1 MLARSY
7 ESQSRRHH
15 YQFLCHP
22 PFGSLTTN
30 GAHGL
35 LGLFFCGL
43 IALMLGNLFVA
54 TSPAWS
60 SEIDFERDVKPIF
73 AKYCTECHGALNQ
86 TSDLRLDLRH
96 TILKGGT
103 SGAIV
108 SPGRSSESRLIDVV
122 SGSDPEY
129 SMPPEG
135 DSVPPEAIDILRRWI
150 DQGATGPDDMSLA
163 EKPIPWSFHP
173 VVRPNT
179 PPGTPSI
186 DLLLEQSLAK
196 NNLAFSPEETKPQF
210 IRRLY
215 LVALGVPPSID
226 EVQQFVRDSDP
237 LAVESLVDRVL
248 ADPRYGER
256 MARHWFDVV
265 RFAES
270 HGFET
275 NRVRYNSW
283 PYRDYIIQA
292 FNQDLPY
299 DQFVYDQIAGDTTGS
314 DFATGFLVAGTYDL
328 VKSPDINLTLM
339 QRQDELTDLVNTIG
353 TSFLGLTIGCAR
365 CHDHKF
371 DPISQKDF
379 YALQALVAGVQFADR
394 NIAKPFE
401 PSQQT
406 ELAQWKEQYS
416 DISKKITELLE
427 IGRKRNSTK
436 QLRPAISHDRN
447 EELFDPILTNAVRF
461 RILASGNAEPCID
474 EWEVFNE
481 QGKNVALASDGSVAK
496 VSSTLPG
503 YAIHKEEH
511 INDGRSGNDFSWI
524 SNEVNSGLVEIRFSK
539 PQTISR
545 MSWGRDSAGRFSDRV
560 ITDYVI
566 EAQTAEETWITI
578 ASSRD
583 RAARS
588 TSEPGLE
595 SLTDE
600 ERNQYRLLD
609 QQRGKLRQQIDSLTK
624 GEAYWLGSFSQPATT
639 HRLHRGDPSQKREPI
654 VPGSISKLDG
664 FELSDDSSESERR
677 KRLATWIIDP
687 NNPLTARVMANRLWH
702 YTFGTGLVDTPSDF
716 GINGGRPSHPELLDL
731 LAAEL
736 IHHDWSIKSLHR
748 IMFLSQ
754 AFRQSSK
761 PNEQGLRID
770 AQSRLLWRFPP
781 RRLEAEA
788 IRDSLLTV
796 TGQLNSKMNGPGF
809 FLQRV
814 EQDNVYRY
822 FPKEEFQSEDFRR
835 MVYLTRVRQ
844 EQDSV
849 FGAFD
854 CPSGDQVVP
863 RRGQS
868 TTPLQSLNLFNS
880 PFMLQQADALV
891 ARLDRETAA
900 QGGSMESKVAL
911 AFELLFNRLPDEWEQ
926 QTSLQFIQREG
937 LESFCRALCNANE
950 FLYVF

>member
-1 MLARSY
+1 MLARSH
-7 ESQSRRHH
+7 ELQSRRHRH
-15 YQFLCHP
+15 HLMVRP
-22 PFGSLTTN
+22 PSGSLSTN
-30 GAHGL
+30 WSHGL
-35 LGLFFCGL
+35 LCLLIYGLTVLTSGKE
-43 IALMLGNLFVA
+43 AVA
-54 TSPAWS
+54 SSSAGP
-60 SEIDFERDVKPIF
+60 SEIDYERDIKPIF
-73 AKYCTECHGALNQ
+73 AKYCTECHGVDNQ

-96 TILKGGT
+96 TILKGGA
-103 SGAIV
+103 SGRIV

-122 SGSDPEY
+122 SGTDPEY
-129 SMPPEG
+129 SMPPDG
-135 DSVPPEAIDILRRWI
+135 DSLPPEAIEILRRWI
-150 DQGATGPDDMSLA
+150 DQGASGPDDKSLA
-163 EKPIPWSFHP
+163 EKPTPWSFHP
-173 VVRPNT
+173 VTRPNL
-179 PPGTPSI
+179 PHGEQAI

-196 NNLAFSPEETKPQF
+196 NNLTFSPEESKPQF

-226 EVQQFVRDSDP
+226 EVQQFVHDSDP
-237 LAVESLVDRVL
+237 LAVENLVDRVL

-275 NRVRYNSW
+275 NRVRYNAW
-283 PYRDYIIQA
+283 PYRDYVIQA

-299 DQFVYDQIAGDTTGS
+299 NQFVYDQIAGDTSGA

-394 NIAKPFE
+394 NISKPLDS
-401 PSQQT
+401 SQQV
-406 ELAQWKEQYS
+406 ELAQWKEELS
-416 DISKKITELLE
+416 GVSTKMTALLE
-427 IGRKRNSTK
+427 VGRKRNTLT
-436 QLRPAISHDRN
+436 QLRPAVTHVRN
-447 EELFDPILTNAVRF
+447 EELFKPVLATAVRF
-461 RILASGNAEPCID
+461 RILASENAEPCID
-474 EWEVFNE
+474 EWEVFDE
-481 QGKNVALASDGSVAK
+481 QGTNVALASNGSVAT

-511 INDGRSGNDFSWI
+511 INDGRSGNEFSWI
-524 SNEVNSGLVEIRFSK
+524 SHEVNGGLVEIRFSQ
-539 PQTISR
+539 PYTISR
-545 MSWGRDSAGRFSDRV
+545 MTWGRDFSGRFRDRV

-566 EAQTAEETWITI
+566 EAQTDKETWTPI

-588 TSEPGLE
+588 SSEPGLE
-595 SLTDE
+595 ALTDK
-600 ERNQYRLLD
+600 EREQYRSLEQL
-609 QQRGKLRQQIDSLTK
+609 RGKLRQHIDALTK
-624 GEAYWLGSFSQPATT
+624 GEAFWLGSFSQPSTT

-664 FELSDDSSESERR
+664 FELSDDSSESQRR
-677 KRLATWIIDP
+677 KQLAQWIVDP
-687 NNPLTARVMANRLWH
+687 SNPLTARVMANRLWH

-716 GINGGRPSHPELLDL
+716 GINGGQPSHPELLDF
-731 LAAEL
+731 LATAFVN
-736 IHHDWSIKSLHR
+736 HDWSFKSLHR
-748 IMFLSQ
+748 MMFLSK

-796 TGQLNSKMNGPGF
+796 TGQLNNKMNGPGF

-822 FPKEEFQSEDFRR
+822 FPKENFQPEDFRR

-880 PFMLQQADALV
+880 PFMLQQSDALV
-891 ARLDRETAA
+891 ARLDRETHDR
-900 QGGSMESKVAL
+900 GGSMESKVSL
-911 AFELLFNRLPDEWEQ
+911 AFELLFSRQPDEWELQ
-926 QTSLQFIQREG
+926 NSLQFIQREG
-937 LESFCRALCNANE
+937 LESFCRAMCNANE

>member
-1 MLARSY
+1 MSVRFDQSRPPLHAMRLLYVSLIGISPALIRQTLGGALWFGIVSIALCNVA
-7 ESQSRRHH
+7 ESQQLDSNE
-15 YQFLCHP
+15 Q
-22 PFGSLTTN
+22 
-30 GAHGL
+30 
-35 LGLFFCGL
+35 
-43 IALMLGNLFVA
+43 
-54 TSPAWS
+54 
-60 SEIDFERDVKPIF
+60 IDFERDVKPIF
-73 AKYCTECHGALNQ
+73 AKYCTECHGQENQ
-86 TSDLRLDLRH
+86 TSDLRLDLRY

-103 SGAIV
+103 SGLIV
-108 SPGRSSESRLIDVV
+108 SPGRSSDSRLIHVI
-122 SGSDPEY
+122 SGNDPEY
-129 SMPPEG
+129 SMPPDG
-135 DSVPPEAIDILRRWI
+135 DSVPSEAIEILRRWI
-150 DQGATGPDDMSLA
+150 DQGATGPNDQSLA
-163 EKPIPWSFHP
+163 DKPIPWSFSP
-173 VVRPNT
+173 VVRPNI
-179 PPGTPSI
+179 PHGEQSI

-196 NNLAFSPEETKPQF
+196 NSLAFSSEETRPVF

-215 LVALGVPPSID
+215 LVALGVPPSIE
-226 EVQQFVRDSDP
+226 EVQQFVHDSHP
-237 LAVESLVDRVL
+237 LAVEQLVDRVL
-248 ADPRYGER
+248 ADPRYGQR

-275 NRVRYNSW
+275 NRVRYNAW
-283 PYRDYIIQA
+283 PYRDYVIQA
-292 FNQDLPY
+292 FNRDLPY
-299 DQFVYDQIAGDTTGS
+299 HQFVFDQIAGDTSGS

-328 VKSPDINLTLM
+328 VKSPDTNLTLM

-394 NIAKPFE
+394 NVSKPLDQT
-401 PSQQT
+401 QQM
-406 ELAQWKEQYS
+406 ELTQWREQYS
-416 DISKKITELLE
+416 DVSQKITKLLE
-427 IGRKRNSTK
+427 EGRKRNIAK
-436 QLRPAISHDRN
+436 QLRPAVTHDRN
-447 EELFDPILTNAVRF
+447 EELFDPLLAKAVRF
-461 RILASGNAEPCID
+461 RILASGNSEPCID
-474 EWEVFNE
+474 EWEVYNE
-481 QGKNVALASDGSVAK
+481 QGKNIALASAGSVAK

-511 INDGRSGNDFSWI
+511 INDGRSGNEFSWI
-524 SNEVNSGLVEIRFSK
+524 SNEVNGGVVEIRFSE
-539 PQTISR
+539 PHTISR
-545 MSWGRDSAGRFSDRV
+545 MAWGRDALGRFRDRV
-560 ITDYVI
+560 INDYVI
-566 EAQTAEETWITI
+566 EAQTTDETWIPI
-578 ASSRD
+578 SSSRN

-588 TSEPGLE
+588 SSDPGLE
-595 SLTDE
+595 TLTDE
-600 ERNQYRLLD
+600 ERIHYRSLD
-609 QQRGKLRQQIDSLTK
+609 QHRGKLRQQIDSLTK
-624 GEAYWLGSFSQPATT
+624 GDAYWLGSFSQPEIT
-639 HRLHRGDPSQKREPI
+639 HRLHRGDPTQKREPI

-664 FELSDDSSESERR
+664 FQLTDNSSESERR
-677 KRLATWIIDP
+677 KQLANWIIDP

-716 GINGGRPSHPELLDL
+716 GINGGRPSHPELLDF

-736 IHHDWSIKSLHR
+736 MHHDWSIKSLHR
-748 IMFLSQ
+748 MMFLSK

-761 PNEQGLRID
+761 PNELGLRTD

-788 IRDSLLTV
+788 IRDSLLAV
-796 TGQLNSKMNGPGF
+796 TGQLNNKMDGPGF

-880 PFMLQQADALV
+880 TFMLQQADALE
-891 ARLDRETAA
+891 ARLNRETTG
-900 QGGSMESKVAL
+900 QGGTMEAKVSL
-911 AFELLFNRLPDEWEQ
+911 AFELLFNRLPDEWEL
-926 QTSLQFIQREG
+926 QTSVRFVQREG
-937 LESFCRALCNANE
+937 LESFCRALCNTNE
-950 FLYVF
+950 FLYLF

>member
-1 MLARSY
+1 MLALPY
-7 ESQSRRHH
+7 ELQSQPHATQSTCCKPSGDLVSRTA
-15 YQFLCHP
+15 YWLIFCLT
-22 PFGSLTTN
+22 FGHIVTS
-30 GAHGL
+30 
-35 LGLFFCGL
+35 
-43 IALMLGNLFVA
+43 LGNAVTASSVA
-54 TSPAWS
+54 SKA
-60 SEIDFERDVKPIF
+60 EVDYERDVKPIF
-73 AKYCTECHGALNQ
+73 AKYCTECHGIDNQ

-108 SPGRSSESRLIDVV
+108 SPGRSAESRLIDVV
-122 SGSDPEY
+122 SGTDPEY

-135 DSVPPEAIDILRRWI
+135 DSLPSEAIEILRRWI
-150 DQGATGPDDMSLA
+150 DQGASGPDDKSLA
-163 EKPIPWSFHP
+163 EKPVPWSFHP
-173 VVRPNT
+173 VVRPKT
-179 PPGTPSI
+179 PIGEPSI
-186 DLLLEQSLAK
+186 DLLLEQALAK
-196 NNLAFSPEETKPQF
+196 NNLVFSPEETKPQF

-215 LVALGVPPSID
+215 LVALGVPPTID
-226 EVQQFVRDSDP
+226 EVQQFVYDSDP

-275 NRVRYNSW
+275 NRVRYNAW
-283 PYRDYIIQA
+283 PYRDYVIQA

-299 DQFVYDQIAGDTTGS
+299 NQFVYDQIAGDTSGA
-314 DFATGFLVAGTYDL
+314 DFATGFLIAGTYDL

-394 NIAKPFE
+394 NISKPLN
-401 PSQQT
+401 STQQA
-406 ELAQWKEQYS
+406 ELAQWKDELS
-416 DISKKITELLE
+416 GVSTKMTALLE
-427 IGRKRNSTK
+427 VGRKRNTTT
-436 QLRPAISHDRN
+436 QLRPAVTHVRN
-447 EELFDPILTNAVRF
+447 EELFRPVLATAVRF
-461 RILASGNAEPCID
+461 RILGSENAEPCID
-474 EWEVFNE
+474 EWEVFDE
-481 QGKNVALASDGSVAK
+481 QGMNVALASNGSVAK

-511 INDGRSGNDFSWI
+511 INDGRSGNEFSWI
-524 SNEVNSGLVEIRFSK
+524 SHEVNGGLVEIRFSQ
-539 PQTISR
+539 PHTISR
-545 MSWGRDSAGRFSDRV
+545 MTWGRDSSGRFRDRV

-566 EAQTAEETWITI
+566 EAQTDKETWTPIV
-578 ASSRD
+578 SSRD
-583 RAARS
+583 RTARS
-588 TSEPGLE
+588 PSEPGLE
-595 SLTDE
+595 ALTDE
-600 ERNQYRLLD
+600 EREQYRSLEQL
-609 QQRGKLRQQIDSLTK
+609 RGKLRQQIDALTK
-624 GEAYWLGSFSQPATT
+624 GDAFWLGSFSQPATT
-639 HRLHRGDPSQKREPI
+639 HRLHRGDPTQKREPI
-654 VPGSISKLDG
+654 VPGGISQLNG
-664 FELSDDSSESERR
+664 FQLADDSSESERR
-677 KRLATWIIDP
+677 KQLAQWIVDP
-687 NNPLTARVMANRLWH
+687 RNPLPARVMANRLWH

-716 GINGGRPSHPELLDL
+716 GINGGQPSHPELLDF
-731 LAAEL
+731 LATEFVN
-736 IHHDWSIKSLHR
+736 HDWSVKSIHR
-748 IMFLSQ
+748 MMFLSK

-796 TGQLNSKMNGPGF
+796 TGQLNNKMHGPGF

-822 FPKEEFQSEDFRR
+822 FPKEEFQPEDFRR

-891 ARLDRETAA
+891 ARLDRETAV

-911 AFELLFNRLPDEWEQ
+911 AFELLFNRQPDKWEVQ
-926 QTSLQFIQREG
+926 KSLQFIQREG
-937 LESFCRALCNANE
+937 LESFCRAMCNANE

>member
-1 MLARSY
+1 MS
-7 ESQSRRHH
+7 
-15 YQFLCHP
+15 
-22 PFGSLTTN
+22 
-30 GAHGL
+30 
-35 LGLFFCGL
+35 
-43 IALMLGNLFVA
+43 
-54 TSPAWS
+54 AWS
-60 SEIDFERDVKPIF
+60 YQSQLLCREKSLASSASDTPSFFSFSGVLLLILIWPTLAIVLSNAARAEPPASDAQIDFERDVKPIF
-73 AKYCTECHGALNQ
+73 AKYCTECHGATNQ

-96 TILKGGT
+96 TILMGGT

-108 SPGRSSESRLIDVV
+108 SPGRSSESRLIDIV
-122 SGSDPEY
+122 SGTDPEY

-150 DQGATGPDDMSLA
+150 DQGAIGPDDKSLA
-163 EKPIPWSFHP
+163 EKPIPWSFDP

-179 PPGTPSI
+179 PHGELAI
-186 DLLLEQSLAK
+186 DLLLEESLTK

-215 LVALGVPPSID
+215 LIALGVPPSID
-226 EVQQFVRDSDP
+226 EVQQFVHDSDP
-237 LAVESLVDRVL
+237 LAVEHLVDRVL

-275 NRVRYNSW
+275 NRVRYNAW
-283 PYRDYIIQA
+283 PYRDYVIQA

-299 DQFVYDQIAGDTTGS
+299 NQFVYDQIAGDTSGS

-371 DPISQKDF
+371 DPISHKDF

-394 NIAKPFE
+394 NVPKPLGA
-401 PSQQT
+401 SQQT
-406 ELAQWKEQYS
+406 ELAQWKDQYS
-416 DISKKITELLE
+416 EVSKKITELLE
-427 IGRKRNSTK
+427 IGRKRNTTK
-436 QLRPAISHDRN
+436 QLRPAVTHDRN
-447 EELFDPILTNAVRF
+447 EEIFDPILTKAVRF

-481 QGKNVALASDGSVAK
+481 QGLNIALASHGSVAK

-511 INDGRSGNDFSWI
+511 INDGRSGNEFSWI
-524 SNEVNSGLVEIRFSK
+524 SHEVNGGLVEIRFSI
-539 PQTISR
+539 PHTISR
-545 MSWGRDSAGRFSDRV
+545 MTWGRDSAGRFRDRV

-566 EAQTAEETWITI
+566 EAQTDENTWTPIS
-578 ASSRD
+578 SSRD
-583 RAARS
+583 RAALS

-609 QQRGKLRQQIDSLTK
+609 QKRGRLRQQIDGHTK
-624 GEAYWLGSFSQPATT
+624 GEAYWLGSFSQPSTT
-639 HRLHRGDPSQKREPI
+639 HRLHRGDPAQKREPI

-664 FELSDDSSESERR
+664 FQLTDDSSESERR
-677 KRLATWIIDP
+677 KQLAQWIIDP
-687 NNPLTARVMANRLWH
+687 RNPLTARVMANRLWH

-716 GINGGRPSHPELLDL
+716 GINGGRPSHPELLDF
-731 LAAEL
+731 LATEL
-736 IHHDWSIKSLHR
+736 VNHDWSLKSLHR
-748 IMFLSQ
+748 MMFLSK

-761 PNEQGLRID
+761 PNELGLRID

-788 IRDSLLTV
+788 IRDSLLAV
-796 TGQLNSKMNGPGF
+796 TGQLDNKMNGPGF

-822 FPKEEFQSEDFRR
+822 FPKEEFQPEDFRR

-880 PFMLQQADALV
+880 PFMLQRADALV
-891 ARLDRETAA
+891 ARLERETNGR
-900 QGGSMESKVAL
+900 GGSMESKVSL
-911 AFELLFNRLPDEWEQ
+911 AFELLFNRQPDEWELQ
-926 QTSLQFIQREG
+926 NSLQFIQREG
-937 LESFCRALCNANE
+937 LESFCRAMCNANE

>member
-1 MLARSY
+1 MRLLY
-7 ESQSRRHH
+7 V
-15 YQFLCHP
+15 
-22 PFGSLTTN
+22 SLV
-30 GAHGL
+30 GASPALILKTRGWAL
-35 LGLFFCGL
+35 WCGIVA
-43 IALMLGNLFVA
+43 IALCNVA
-54 TSPAWS
+54 EAQQLDSNEP
-60 SEIDFERDVKPIF
+60 IDFERDVKPIF
-73 AKYCTECHGALNQ
+73 AKYCTECHCQENQ
-86 TSDLRLDLRH
+86 TSDLRLDLRY

-103 SGAIV
+103 SGLIV
-108 SPGRSSESRLIDVV
+108 APGRSSDSRLIHVI

-129 SMPPEG
+129 SMPPDGE
-135 DSVPPEAIDILRRWI
+135 SVPSEAIEILRRWI
-150 DQGATGPDDMSLA
+150 DQGATGPNDQSLA
-163 EKPIPWSFHP
+163 DKPIPWSFNP
-173 VVRPNT
+173 VVRPNI
-179 PPGTPSI
+179 PHGEQSI

-196 NNLAFSPEETKPQF
+196 NSLAFSSEETRPVF
-210 IRRLY
+210 IRRLF
-215 LVALGVPPSID
+215 LVALGVPPNVE
-226 EVQQFVRDSDP
+226 EVQQFVHDSHP
-237 LAVESLVDRVL
+237 LAVEQLVDRVL
-248 ADPRYGER
+248 ADPRYGQR

-275 NRVRYNSW
+275 NRVRYNAW
-283 PYRDYIIQA
+283 PYRDYVIQA
-292 FNQDLPY
+292 FNRDLPY
-299 DQFVYDQIAGDTTGS
+299 HQFVFDQIAGDTSGS

-328 VKSPDINLTLM
+328 VKSPDTNLTLM

-394 NIAKPFE
+394 NVSKPLDQT
-401 PSQQT
+401 QQI

-416 DISKKITELLE
+416 DVSQKITKLLE
-427 IGRKRNSTK
+427 EGRKRNIAK
-436 QLRPAISHDRN
+436 QLRPAVTHDRN
-447 EELFDPILTNAVRF
+447 EELFDPLLAKAVRF
-461 RILASGNAEPCID
+461 RILASENSEPCID
-474 EWEVFNE
+474 EWEVYNE
-481 QGKNVALASDGSVAK
+481 HGKNIALASAGSVAK

-503 YAIHKEEH
+503 YASHKEEH

-524 SNEVNSGLVEIRFSK
+524 SNEVNGGVVEIRFAE
-539 PQTISR
+539 PHTISR
-545 MSWGRDSAGRFSDRV
+545 MAWGRDALGRFRDRV
-560 ITDYVI
+560 INDYVI
-566 EAQTAEETWITI
+566 EAQTADDTWIPI
-578 ASSRD
+578 SSSRD

-588 TSEPGLE
+588 SSDPGLE
-595 SLTDE
+595 TLTDE
-600 ERNQYRLLD
+600 ERIHYRSLD
-609 QQRGKLRQQIDSLTK
+609 QHRGKLRQQIDSLTK
-624 GEAYWLGSFSQPATT
+624 GDAFWLGSFSQPEIT
-639 HRLHRGDPSQKREPI
+639 HRLHRGDPTQKREPV

-664 FELSDDSSESERR
+664 FQLTDNSSESERR
-677 KRLATWIIDP
+677 KQLATWIIDP

-716 GINGGRPSHPELLDL
+716 GINGGRPSHPELLDF

-736 IHHDWSIKSLHR
+736 MHHDWSIKSLHR
-748 IMFLSQ
+748 MMFLSK

-761 PNEQGLRID
+761 PNEIGLRTD

-788 IRDSLLTV
+788 IRDSLLAV
-796 TGQLNSKMNGPGF
+796 TGQLNNKMNGPGF

-822 FPKEEFQSEDFRR
+822 FPKEEFQPDDFRR

-880 PFMLQQADALV
+880 PFMLQQADALE
-891 ARLDRETAA
+891 ARLNRETTG
-900 QGGSMESKVAL
+900 QGGSMEAKVSL
-911 AFELLFNRLPDEWEQ
+911 AFELLFNRLPDEWEL
-926 QTSLQFIQREG
+926 QTSVRFVQREG
-937 LESFCRALCNANE
+937 LGSFCRALCNTNE

>member
-1 MLARSY
+1 MPARPCY
-7 ESQSRRHH
+7 SQPLHDTSWLNTIGLRVSSFASFSRL
-15 YQFLCHP
+15 FPITLICVTLSSTLCSITQAEP
-22 PFGSLTTN
+22 PQKN
-30 GAHGL
+30 
-35 LGLFFCGL
+35 
-43 IALMLGNLFVA
+43 V
-54 TSPAWS
+54 
-60 SEIDFERDVKPIF
+60 EIDFERDVKPIF
-73 AKYCTECHGALNQ
+73 AKYCTECHGQENQ

-96 TILKGGT
+96 TILQGGT
-103 SGAIV
+103 SGTIV
-108 SPGRSSESRLIDVV
+108 SPGLSSESRLIDVV
-122 SGSDPEY
+122 SGTDPEY

-135 DSVPPEAIDILRRWI
+135 DSVPPEAIEILRRWI
-150 DQGATGPDDMSLA
+150 DQGALGPEDRSLA
-163 EKPIPWSFHP
+163 EKPIPWSFNP
-173 VVRPNT
+173 IVRPNT
-179 PPGTPSI
+179 PRGERAI

-196 NNLAFSPEETKPQF
+196 TDLAFSPEETKPLF

-215 LVALGVPPSID
+215 LVALGVPPSIE
-226 EVQQFVRDSDP
+226 EVQQFVHDSDP
-237 LAVESLVDRVL
+237 LSVEHLVDRVL
-248 ADPRYGER
+248 ADPRYGQR

-275 NRVRYNSW
+275 NRVRYNAW
-283 PYRDYIIQA
+283 PYRDYVIQA

-299 DQFVYDQIAGDTTGS
+299 NQFVYDQIAGDTSGS

-394 NIAKPFE
+394 SISKPID
-401 PSQQT
+401 PSQQA
-406 ELAQWKEQYS
+406 ELAQWNGQYS
-416 DISKKITELLE
+416 DISKKMAKLLE
-427 IGRKRNSTK
+427 IGRNRNSTRK
-436 QLRPAISHDRN
+436 LRPAVTHNRN

-461 RILASGNAEPCID
+461 RILASENAEPCID
-474 EWEVFNE
+474 EWAVFNE
-481 QGKNVALASDGSVAK
+481 QGKNVALASDGSVAM

-511 INDGRSGNDFSWI
+511 INDGRSGNEFSWI
-524 SNEVNSGLVEIRFSK
+524 SNEVNGGLVEIRFSK
-539 PQTISR
+539 PHTISR
-545 MSWGRDSAGRFSDRV
+545 MIWGRDSAGRFRDRV

-566 EAQTAEETWITI
+566 EAQTDENIWIPI
-578 ASSRD
+578 SSSRD

-588 TSEPGLE
+588 TSETGLE
-595 SLTDE
+595 SLADE
-600 ERNQYRLLD
+600 ERNQYLLLD
-609 QQRGKLRQQIDSLTK
+609 QHRGKLRQQIDALTK
-624 GEAYWLGSFSQPATT
+624 GDAYWLGSFSQPATT
-639 HRLHRGDPSQKREPI
+639 HRLHRGDPAQKREPI

-664 FELSDDSSESERR
+664 FQLTDDSSETERR
-677 KRLATWIIDP
+677 KKLAQWIIDP
-687 NNPLTARVMANRLWH
+687 RNPLTARVMANRLWH

-716 GINGGRPSHPELLDL
+716 GINGGRPSHPELLDF
-731 LAAEL
+731 LATEFVN
-736 IHHDWSIKSLHR
+736 HDWSIKSLHR
-748 IMFLSQ
+748 MMFLSK

-761 PNEQGLRID
+761 PNELGLSVD

-788 IRDSLLTV
+788 IRDSLLAV
-796 TGQLNSKMNGPGF
+796 TGQLNNKMNGPGF

-822 FPKEEFQSEDFRR
+822 FPKEEFQPEDFRR

-880 PFMLQQADALV
+880 PFTLQQVDALV
-891 ARLDRETAA
+891 ARLDRETKTR
-900 QGGSMESKVAL
+900 GGSMESRVTL
-911 AFELLFNRLPDEWEQ
+911 AFELLFNRLPDEWELKN
-926 QTSLQFIQREG
+926 SLGFIQREG
-937 LESFCRALCNANE
+937 LESFCRAMCNANE